1 MSRMFNS
8 LDLFVVGC
16 LFLMVESQTG
26 QILPPQNLSV
36 LWRKEF
42 QPEFTWASPQHSVSN
57 CTYQV
62 MTQNKDVGIQKIFL
76 NVSPPWSSY
85 IVMEGGFLQLSVQTV
100 CNGKENERAFFNVSY
115 PEMVKNLQCYVRSS
129 KQTDCSWEAAIPTP
143 DLSFFYRLVDEDFTV
158 SVGDKSLPP
167 LRECP
172 SYSSTEGVRTGC
184 KLQAKVTQNIHI
196 FFNGTVNNTVYRN
209 TFTKDLWDDVR
220 PPPLNWTVIK
230 HRDKFIISW
239 IPPDTGN
246 LTWKFLINYTECV
259 NTTTKTIERKTSAHL
274 NLVAHCQ
281 YRIRIRAVRGRSSTP
296 WSDEKYFDADTDPKA
311 MVYLAIIIP
320 LMFAALAILIF
331 VCCRK
336 NKEHIFPKV
345 PQPRDFLSDIS
356 DNNNKSTVCDLYI
369 PAKEEEN
376 CNITLVMD
384 PQINNT
390 EKKDTQ

>member
-8 LDLFVVGC
+8 LDLVVVGC

-26 QILPPQNLSV
+26 QILPPQYLSQ
-36 LWRKEF
+36 LWREEF
-42 QPEFTWASPQHSVSN
+42 QPEFTWAPPKHSVSN
-57 CTYQV
+57 CTYRV
-62 MTQNKDVGIQKIFL
+62 IAKNKDEDSEKRTL
-76 NVSPPWSSY
+76 TDSPPWSNY
-85 IVMEGGFLQLSVQTV
+85 IVMEGGFLNLSVQTI
-100 CNGKENERAFFNVSY
+100 CNGKASELASLIVNY
-115 PEMVKNLQCYVRSS
+115 PEMVKNLECYIRSS
-129 KQTDCSWEAAIPTP
+129 KQTQCSWEAADPTT
-143 DLSFFYRLVDEDFTV
+143 DLSFFYRLVDEDLTV
-158 SVGDKSLPP
+158 SFGDEPSP
-167 LRECP
+167 LRECS

-184 KLQAKVTQNIHI
+184 ELQAKVKQIIHI
-196 FFNGTVNNTVYRN
+196 FFNGTVNNTLFRN
-209 TFTKDLWDDVR
+209 TFTKDLLDNVK

-230 HRDKFIISW
+230 ARDKFIISW
-239 IPPDTGN
+239 IPPDIGN
-246 LTWKFLINYTECV
+246 LTWKFQINYTECV
-259 NTTTKTIERKTSAHL
+259 NTTIKTIERGTSAHL

-281 YRIRIRAVRGRSSTP
+281 YRISIRAKHENSCTQ
-296 WSDEKYFDADTDPKA
+296 WSDDKYFDADTDPKA

-390 EKKDTQ
+390 EEKHKQ